1 MREALLWALF
11 FSTTVYGHVAMKIA
25 VDRHHSLFSSALSGW
40 GASAV
45 LSWSASSLLWMMT
58 LQNRSLFRANTIA
71 SLRYVLVLV
80 AACALVRKAPTATSA
95 LGALLVAVEVA
106 LVRE

>member
-1 MREALLWALF
+1 VREALLWVLF
-11 FSTTVYGHVAMKIA
+11 FVTTVYGHVAMKLA
-25 VDRHHSLFSSALSGW
+25 VDRHRSLLSSALSGW
-40 GASAV
+40 GSSAV
-45 LSWSASSLLWMMT
+45 LAWSASSLLWMMT
-58 LQNRSLFRANTIA
+58 LQKSSLFRANTIA

-95 LGALLVAVEVA
+95 LGALLVTVGVA